1 MELPPVSAR
10 FSVAGALPVWV
21 VTPSSPVFTCS
32 VPEPSAGFSASSSA
46 GLLGGGLLLLGRGGR
61 GGGALAGGS
70 GEGDGAVDLGDAE
83 LERVDGDLQLQRG
96 GRRRRGGGVAL
107 GEVEGDLA
115 DAVHRD
121 LGGAHAAVRVTRL
134 PRTVTWP
141 STLASA
147 TGFFPAS
154 QRAVAVTF
162 STSSSGS
169 RGRPGRCT
177 LAWASVVL
185 PSALWASAVAFAWAT
200 WALSTLKG
208 LLVVDAGEF
217 GGQRRLLG
225 ALRRVDLVERDL
237 QRDVDGLAEQRDV
250 EAGAQDDRVRPPV
263 VAGGVGRGG
272 RGEGERRRDEQPG
285 RRGGHQTARGHA
297 EVGAVQDGETPTETW
312 SRRGRTWGQAAAD
325 DVVAGIF
332 THSG

>member
-1 MELPPVSAR
+1 M
-10 FSVAGALPVWV
+10 
-21 VTPSSPVFTCS
+21 
-32 VPEPSAGFSASSSA
+32 
-46 GLLGGGLLLLGRGGR
+46 
-61 GGGALAGGS
+61 
-70 GEGDGAVDLGDAE
+70 
-83 LERVDGDLQLQRG
+83 
-96 GRRRRGGGVAL
+96 AL

-115 DAVHRD
+115 DTVHRD
-121 LGGAHAAVRVTRL
+121 LGGAARGEGDPLAEDGDLAEHVGLGDRLL
-134 PRTVTWP
+134 PR
-141 STLASA
+141 LAEGGGGDLLDLQQRQQGQA
-147 TGFFPAS
+147 RQMHLGLGERGAPLRLVGVGGGLRLGDLGVEHAERPA
-154 QRAVAVTF
+154 
-162 STSSSGS
+162 
-169 RGRPGRCT
+169 
-177 LAWASVVL
+177 
-185 PSALWASAVAFAWAT
+185 
-200 WALSTLKG
+200 
-208 LLVVDAGEF
+208 VVDAGEF